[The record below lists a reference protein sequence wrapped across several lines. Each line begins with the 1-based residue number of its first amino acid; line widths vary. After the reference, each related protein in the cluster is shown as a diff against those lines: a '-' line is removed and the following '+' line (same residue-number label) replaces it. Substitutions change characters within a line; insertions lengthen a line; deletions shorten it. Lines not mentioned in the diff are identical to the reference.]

1 MKFVANSQI
10 YPYKFSMIVHNITF
24 FESDN
29 STATSWK
36 QRALSCLIRQR
47 CQLIGG
53 FLVGVFL
60 PFVFRGPDAFGINFQ
75 YYQNSVV
82 GCFVALLLGFVIL
95 RKTTSLPG
103 SAALINILPAF
114 MLSYGIVLFFF
125 FGLRLEYNRYFFLA
139 SFLLTSAWFF
149 IVIVAILRSNRPS
162 FGVIHC
168 GKIEE
173 LASYQ
178 NIDTVRIESVEEAK
192 RFPNLPLVVDFHNES
207 LTDDWERYLAE
218 QTIQGRNV
226 FNAQDLLE
234 SLEGKI
240 ELESLGRSGLGDVPI
255 DQIYRPAKRYVD
267 ALAALLALAVL
278 MPFLFLIGLYIRFD
292 SPGPAL
298 FKQARIGFRGKTF
311 TVYKFRS
318 MRIQDDEETN
328 LTSEMTQKDDHR
340 ITKIGAI
347 IRKLR
352 IDELPQLINVLRG
365 EMSWIGPRPETLR
378 LSHWYESEIP
388 YYRIR
393 HVVRPGI
400 TGWAQVRQG
409 HVTSVEDVRE
419 KLAFDLFYVKNFSLW
434 LDILIVIHTI
444 RVVLTGN
451 GAR

>member
-1 MKFVANSQI
+1 
-10 YPYKFSMIVHNITF
+10 MIAHNITLIA
-24 FESDN
+24 SGN

-36 QRALSCLIRQR
+36 QQILVRLIRMR
-47 CQLIGG
+47 YQLIGG
-53 FLVGVFL
+53 FFVGVFL
-60 PFVFRGPDAFGINFQ
+60 PFVFRGPEAFGVNFQ
-75 YYQNSVV
+75 YYQTSAV
-82 GCFVALLLGFVIL
+82 GCFVALLMGFVIL

-114 MLSYGIVLFFF
+114 ILSYGFVLMIF

-149 IVIVAILRSNRPS
+149 VVIVAILRSSRPA

-168 GKIEE
+168 GKIDE
-173 LASYQ
+173 LTSYR
-178 NIDTVRIESVEEAK
+178 NIDTIQIESVEDAK
-192 RFPNLPLVVDFHNES
+192 RFPNLPLVIDFQSES

-218 QTIQGRNV
+218 QTIQGRTV

-240 ELESLGRSGLGDVPI
+240 ELESFSKSGLGEVPI

-267 ALAALLALAVL
+267 AVAALLAIAAL

-318 MRIQDDEETN
+318 MRIQDDKETS
-328 LTSEMTQKDDHR
+328 LSTDMTQSDDHR
-340 ITKIGAI
+340 ITKVGAI

-352 IDELPQLINVLRG
+352 IDELPQLINVVRG

-378 LSHWYESEIP
+378 LSRWYESEIP

-409 HVTSVEDVRE
+409 HVTSVDDVRE

-434 LDILIVIHTI
+434 LDVLIVIHTI

-451 GAR
+451 GAK